1 MDDGSRRARGDFK
14 PFGGTVLL
22 IDRSVESDVIVYFV
36 KRTADWKLCRIL
48 PASLSSLMS
57 RDVIEPV
64 RLRCH
69 ILNLVTVN

>member
-22 IDRSVESDVIVYFV
+22 IDRSVDSDVIVYFV
-36 KRTADWKLCRIL
+36 KRTADWKFCLVPL
-48 PASLSSLMS
+48 ASLSSLMS